1 MGELFCRS
9 SRLLTCATLS
19 LERLAQC
26 GGYGSRPVDGW
37 DPAFCNGRD
46 VRLYKEPGPAADS
59 PSIGFSEE
67 RRLPTRSS
75 SRTLSM
81 RD

>member
-1 MGELFCRS
+1 MTR
-9 SRLLTCATLS
+9 APLS
-19 LERLAQC
+19 LERFAQC
-26 GGYGSRPVDGW
+26 AGYGSRSVDGW
-37 DPAFCNGRD
+37 GPAFCNGRD
-46 VRLYKEPGPAADS
+46 VRLYKEPGLAADS
-59 PSIGFSEE
+59 PWIGFSEE